1 MAYIDILILA
11 AVAAFLGYRL
21 WSILGTHDP
30 DKPVKPKAQL
40 FSEEAD
46 IPVRPTQ
53 RHQAF
58 NEGEDE
64 EEPFDT
70 FNRIE
75 FLEGAEVAFRMIV
88 VAFAEGDK
96 TTLKKLLSKEVYD
109 SFVQA
114 INEREKTKQTLE
126 LEVARIVQAE
136 VVKEIESDALMEVTV
151 KFISEQCSVTYDK
164 KGKVLA
170 GNPEQFHEITDI
182 WTFTHEKSSQNPNW
196 TVTSTQADFEEEDEE
211 EA

>member
-30 DKPVKPKAQL
+30 DKPVKPKGQL
-40 FSEEAD
+40 LNEEAD

-53 RHQAF
+53 RHQVF
-58 NEGEDE
+58 DE
-64 EEPFDT
+64 EEESFYT

-75 FLEGAEVAFRMIV
+75 FIEEAEVAFRMIV
-88 VAFAEGDK
+88 IAFAEGDK
-96 TTLKKLLSKEVYD
+96 TNLKKLLSKDVYD
-109 SFVQA
+109 SFVKA
-114 INEREKTKQTLE
+114 IDDREKAKQTLE

-136 VVKEIESDALMEVTV
+136 VVKEIESDVLMEITV
-151 KFISEQCSVTYDK
+151 KFISEQCSITYDK
-164 KGKVLA
+164 KGKILS

-182 WTFTHEKSSQNPNW
+182 WTFTHEKSSPNPNW

>member
-1 MAYIDILILA
+1 MAYFDILILA

-30 DKPVKPKAQL
+30 DKPVKPKGQP
-40 FSEEAD
+40 FTEEAD

-53 RHQAF
+53 RHQVF
-58 NEGEDE
+58 DEEDE
-64 EEPFDT
+64 SFYT

-75 FLEGAEVAFRMIV
+75 FIEGAEVAFRMIV
-88 VAFAEGDK
+88 IAFAEGDK
-96 TTLKKLLSKEVYD
+96 STLKKLLSKDVYD

-114 INEREKTKQTLE
+114 IDEREKAKQNLE

-136 VVKEIESDALMEVTV
+136 VIKEIESDVLMEVTV
-151 KFISEQCSVTYDK
+151 KFISEQCSITYDK
-164 KGKVLA
+164 KGKILS

-182 WTFTHEKSSQNPNW
+182 WTFTHEKSSPNPNW
-196 TVTSTQADFEEEDEE
+196 TVTSTQADFEDEDEE